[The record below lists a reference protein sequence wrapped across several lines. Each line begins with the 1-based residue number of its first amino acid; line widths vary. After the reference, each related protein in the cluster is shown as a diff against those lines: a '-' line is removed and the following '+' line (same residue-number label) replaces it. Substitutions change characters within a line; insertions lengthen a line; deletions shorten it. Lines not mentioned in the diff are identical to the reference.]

1 MWQEIALMFIPPL
14 LGGVVYAFKKMHHHD
29 NDISILKTEM
39 SSLKATA
46 AERHTETLGLMKET
60 RDDVREVRSS
70 VATLVSELRR
80 ERAG

>member
-14 LGGVVYAFKKMHHHD
+14 LGGVVYAFKKMDSHD
-29 NDISILKTEM
+29 SDLAALKTEM
-39 SSLKATA
+39 ASVKATA
-46 AERHTETLGLMKET
+46 TERHTETLGLMRET

>member
-1 MWQEIALMFIPPL
+1 MWQEIAVMFIPPL

-29 NDISILKTEM
+29 NDISVLKTDLA
-39 SSLKATA
+39 SLKNVAT
-46 AERHTETLGLMKET
+46 ERHTETLGLMKET